1 VPQPGSKSIA
11 ADGPGL
17 SVTADGDVGKCGAGG
32 GVKQVLRSDDVDEHV
47 ARPVNSAFPSVG
59 DLDRNDR
66 ESAGAS
72 SPMLLVVKQLL
83 D

>member
-1 VPQPGSKSIA
+1 MG
-11 ADGPGL
+11 
-17 SVTADGDVGKCGAGG
+17 TARLAPSDGDVGKRGAGG

-47 ARPVNSAFPSVG
+47 ARPLNSACPSVG